1 MELFVK
7 ILTNV
12 FGNATIILG
21 LVALF
26 GCLLLR
32 RKWTDTL
39 LAVIKTMMG
48 YEIVSAGAGLMGTA
62 MTPLIKYIYRVLNA
76 QGFVQNTWP
85 AYSASM
91 AAYGTQI
98 AIVFLIGFVL
108 NMLLVRFTKLKGI
121 ALTVHLMLFV
131 ASAAVCSICNG
142 THVYGHWSESY
153 ISGYCVRHC
162 SRPVLLVGYD
172 I

>member
-62 MTPLIKYIYRVLNA
+62 MTPL
-76 QGFVQNTWP
+76 NT
-85 AYSASM
+85 
-91 AAYGTQI
+91 
-98 AIVFLIGFVL
+98 FIG
-108 NMLLVRFTKLKGI
+108 
-121 ALTVHLMLFV
+121 
-131 ASAAVCSICNG
+131 
-142 THVYGHWSESY
+142 Y
-153 ISGYCVRHC
+153 
-162 SRPVLLVGYD
+162 
-172 I
+172 

>member
-39 LAVIKTMMG
+39 LSV
-48 YEIVSAGAGLMGTA
+48 
-62 MTPLIKYIYRVLNA
+62 RVLA
-76 QGFVQNTWP
+76 
-85 AYSASM
+85 
-91 AAYGTQI
+91 
-98 AIVFLIGFVL
+98 
-108 NMLLVRFTKLKGI
+108 
-121 ALTVHLMLFV
+121 
-131 ASAAVCSICNG
+131 
-142 THVYGHWSESY
+142 
-153 ISGYCVRHC
+153 
-162 SRPVLLVGYD
+162 
-172 I
+172 